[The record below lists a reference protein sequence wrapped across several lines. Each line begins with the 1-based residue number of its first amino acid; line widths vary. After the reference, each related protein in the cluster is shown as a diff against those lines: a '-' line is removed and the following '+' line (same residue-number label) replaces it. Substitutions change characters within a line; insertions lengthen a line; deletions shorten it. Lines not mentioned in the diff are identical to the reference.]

1 MAKQKLQKS
10 QDRDNSVERS
20 NEVVALL
27 AELGNI
33 RAKAMFGGFGLF
45 QGETFFG
52 LIAGGRL
59 YFKVSDATREEYVVR
74 QSTPFSPWP
83 GRTMKSYYEVP
94 KEVFDNDE
102 ELIRWARIAVQV
114 AEVA

>member
-1 MAKQKLQKS
+1 MLSMTDSKS
-10 QDRDNSVERS
+10 VAA
-20 NEVVALL
+20 EVVTLL
-27 AELGNI
+27 SELGHV
-33 RAKAMFGGFGLF
+33 RTKAMFGGYGIYCSH
-45 QGETFFG
+45 TFFG
-52 LIAGGRL
+52 LIARGRL
-59 YFKVSDATREEYVVR
+59 YFKVNDATREEYVAR

-94 KEVFDNDE
+94 TEVFDNDE